1 MLPSFDDMNIS
12 SYDHFPPA
20 LSRFCNNSPKSGP
33 DYVDATPHMERHG
46 KKPSAR
52 TVRLK
57 APPVE
62 PSTVVDRL
70 GQLAHEVNNLLDGSM
85 RQVGLVLHR
94 VECVQAHNVELA
106 DMDRRL
112 KSVLVSMQQMGR
124 LVEQAGNNKVPI
136 GGDLGNVITVEE
148 SVEHACAMF
157 EQRAAIHGI
166 AISRQVEAEAGNLP
180 AATLP
185 CVLLNGAKNAI
196 EAMCRRPNP
205 GVITIGARVGELSG
219 TKRLI
224 LEISDEGPGLPQ
236 QLLGKDVFAPGVTSK
251 LSGLGIGLGIVRQ
264 AVTEIG
270 GKVELSPREGGPGMM
285 LRAIIPIERLHSRG
299 MDEIIGRPRQGD
311 GNPENGAGGKPPGSA
326 NELPPG
332 GGAA

>member
-1 MLPSFDDMNIS
+1 
-12 SYDHFPPA
+12 
-20 LSRFCNNSPKSGP
+20 
-33 DYVDATPHMERHG
+33 
-46 KKPSAR
+46 
-52 TVRLK
+52 
-57 APPVE
+57 
-62 PSTVVDRL
+62 
-70 GQLAHEVNNLLDGSM
+70 M

-94 VECVQAHNVELA
+94 VETVQAHNAELA

-136 GGDLGNVITVEE
+136 GGDLGNVITIEE

-166 AISRQVEAEAGNLP
+166 AISRQVETEAGALP
-180 AATLP
+180 AATLA
-185 CVLLNGAKNAI
+185 CVLLNGVKNAI

-205 GVITIGARVGELSG
+205 GVIIITARTGELSG
-219 TKRLI
+219 SKRLI
-224 LEISDEGPGLPQ
+224 LEITDEGPGLPQ

-251 LSGLGIGLGIVRQ
+251 SSGLGIGLGIVRQ

-285 LRAIIPIERLHSRG
+285 LRAIVPIERLHARG
-299 MDEIIGRPRQGD
+299 MDEIIGRPRPSD
-311 GNPENGAGGKPPGSA
+311 VNPDCGPGGKPFAGDTDSPATG
-326 NELPPG
+326 E
-332 GGAA
+332 AA